1 MAGDSREAGREVDPV
16 IAAAPSR
23 ESTRCELDAYKHQW
37 YASDR
42 LGMVSEVIVKRSTI
56 IDKLGCTV
64 LLSVFFV
71 VMAQLGWSQNS
82 PPLPQTP
89 QLDAAAATSPVPAL
103 PNETAPATEQTAAVL
118 LIGAGDLLKVSI
130 LGAPESDQ
138 EVHVSADGSV
148 PLNFLGPVHVAG
160 LTIEQ
165 AEATIAKKLAAGGF
179 YTDPQVSVLSK
190 EYATQGVS
198 VLGEVQKP
206 GIYPILGPRRL
217 FDLLSLAGGTTP
229 KAGRGVSITHRD
241 HPQTPRSVLLSNDA
255 AESVQSNIEVFP
267 GDTVMVSKADIVYV
281 VGDVRKPTGVI
292 METGNAMTVIQA
304 IAMAEGTNP
313 NAALNNAKLI
323 RRTPNGPQEI
333 RLPLKDMLSAK
344 SPDVHVQAGDIIFV
358 PTSAAKSA
366 AKRSLEA
373 IIQMGTGLAI
383 YHPY

>member
-1 MAGDSREAGREVDPV
+1 
-16 IAAAPSR
+16 
-23 ESTRCELDAYKHQW
+23 
-37 YASDR
+37 
-42 LGMVSEVIVKRSTI
+42 MVSEVIVKRSKI
-56 IDKLGCTV
+56 IDKLGCKV

-71 VMAQLGWSQNS
+71 VMTQVGWSQNS

-89 QLDAAAATSPVPAL
+89 QLDAAAATSPVPAV
-103 PNETAPATEQTAAVL
+103 PNEIAPATEQTAVVL
-118 LIGAGDLLKVSI
+118 LIGAGDLLKMSI

-138 EVHVSADGSV
+138 EVRVGADGSV
-148 PLNFLGPVHVAG
+148 PLNFVGPVHVAG

-165 AEATIAKKLAAGGF
+165 AQATIAKKLVAGGF
-179 YTDPQVSVLSK
+179 YTDPQVSVLTK

-198 VLGEVQKP
+198 VLGEVLKP
-206 GIYPILGPRRL
+206 GVYPLFGPRRL
-217 FDLLSLAGGTTP
+217 FDLLSLAGGISP
-229 KAGRGVSITHRD
+229 KAGRRVSITHRD
-241 HPQTPRSVLLSNDA
+241 HPQTPRTVLLSSDA
-255 AESVQSNIEVFP
+255 AESMQSNIEVFP

-313 NAALNNAKLI
+313 NAALNKAKLI
-323 RRTPNGPQEI
+323 RKTPSGPQEI
-333 RLPLKDMLSAK
+333 PLPLKDMLSAK
-344 SPDVHVQAGDIIFV
+344 SPDVHVQAEDIIFV

-383 YHPY
+383 YRPY